1 MTETGEFSIS
11 RVVNASPERVFRAY
25 LDPVQFVQFW
35 SPEGFTIALDTVVI
49 EPWVGGRFE
58 CTMVVEAMDN
68 LELPNVGTF
77 VEIVENERLVFCE
90 ASLGDLIS
98 TMTFTEQ
105 EDGRTE
111 VAVNQINVPIDYLG
125 PQATDGFN
133 SCFDKLE
140 VLLAKD

>member
-1 MTETGEFSIS
+1 MSQVGEFSIS
-11 RVVNASPERVFRAY
+11 RVVDAPPARVYRAY
-25 LDPVQFVQFW
+25 LDPEEFIQFW
-35 SPEGFTIALDTVVI
+35 SPEGVTIALDTVVI

-58 CTMVVEAMDN
+58 CTMVVEAMHD

-98 TMTFTEQ
+98 TMTFTEVG
-105 EDGRTE
+105 DGQTE
-111 VAVNQINVPIDYLG
+111 ITVSQVNVPAEYLG
-125 PQATDGFN
+125 QQATDGFN

-140 VLLAKD
+140 RLLARG

>member
-1 MTETGEFSIS
+1 MSQVGEFSIS
-11 RVVNASPERVFRAY
+11 RVVDASPARVYRAY
-25 LDPVQFVQFW
+25 LDPEEFVQFW
-35 SPEGFTIALDTVVI
+35 SPEGVTIAIDTVVI

-90 ASLGDLIS
+90 ASLGNLIS
-98 TMTFTEQ
+98 TMTFTGVG
-105 EDGRTE
+105 DGQTRIT
-111 VAVNQINVPIDYLG
+111 VFQVNVPVEYLG
-125 PQATDGFN
+125 QQATDGFN

-140 VLLAKD
+140 RLLAQG

>member
-1 MTETGEFSIS
+1 MTETGQFSIS

-35 SPEGFTIALDTVVI
+35 SPEGVTIALDTVVI

-68 LELPNVGTF
+68 LELPNVGKF

-105 EDGRTE
+105 GDGRTE
-111 VAVNQINVPIDYLG
+111 VAVNQINVPIEYLG
-125 PQATDGFN
+125 PQATEGFN

>member
-1 MTETGEFSIS
+1 MAETGDFSVS

-35 SPEGFTIALDTVVI
+35 SPEGVTIALDTVVI

-58 CTMVVEAMDN
+58 CTMVVETMDN
-68 LELPNVGTF
+68 LEMPNAGTF
-77 VEIVENERLVFCE
+77 VEIVENERLVFSE
-90 ASLGDLIS
+90 ASHGDLVS
-98 TMTFTEQ
+98 TVSFTDQ
-105 EDGRTE
+105 GDGRTE
-111 VAVNQINVPIDYLG
+111 VAVNQINVPIEYLG
-125 PQATDGFN
+125 PQATEGFN

>member
-1 MTETGEFSIS
+1 MSQVGEFSIS
-11 RVVNASPERVFRAY
+11 RVVDAPPARVYRAY
-25 LDPVQFVQFW
+25 LDPEEFVQFW
-35 SPEGFTIALDTVVI
+35 SPEGVTIALDTVVI

-98 TMTFTEQ
+98 TMTFTEVG
-105 EDGRTE
+105 DGRTE
-111 VAVNQINVPIDYLG
+111 IAVSQVNVPVEYLG
-125 PQATDGFN
+125 QQATDGFN

-140 VLLAKD
+140 RLLARG

>member
-1 MTETGEFSIS
+1 MSQVGEFSIS
-11 RVVNASPERVFRAY
+11 RVVDASPARVYRAY
-25 LDPVQFVQFW
+25 LDPEEFVQFW
-35 SPEGFTIALDTVVI
+35 SPEGVTIAIDTVVI

-98 TMTFTEQ
+98 TMTFTEVGDRQ
-105 EDGRTE
+105 TE
-111 VAVNQINVPIDYLG
+111 ITVFQVNVPVEYLG
-125 PQATDGFN
+125 QQATDGFN

-140 VLLAKD
+140 RLLAQG

>member
-1 MTETGEFSIS
+1 
-11 RVVNASPERVFRAY
+11 
-25 LDPVQFVQFW
+25 
-35 SPEGFTIALDTVVI
+35 
-49 EPWVGGRFE
+49 
-58 CTMVVEAMDN
+58 MDN
-68 LELPNVGTF
+68 LELPNVGKF

-105 EDGRTE
+105 GDGRTE
-111 VAVNQINVPIDYLG
+111 VAVNQINVPIEYLG
-125 PQATDGFN
+125 PQATEGFN